1 MSKWKVSVRNITAMT
16 VLFGI
21 ILLSSIWGGV
31 YLEMHKERQEEL
43 QNAAHDVNSY
53 ARMFAEHMERTIKGL
68 DGIALYLAERA
79 EREGLALDLPRLME
93 EKRFRWQPIAGLAIL
108 DEKGD
113 LVASTQV
120 SHLPINN
127 SSLEG
132 FRVHRDDS
140 GRELFI
146 SKPQVHKANGKT
158 VIQLTRRINY
168 ADGSFRGVV
177 VVAVDPYY
185 LADFYMQG
193 DLGDQTEI
201 ALIGWDGVV
210 RLWQSGG
217 HVRVGQE
224 WNKAELMGKL
234 DADGAR
240 PLVMPS
246 PMDGVNRISAY
257 RALQEYPLIVLEG
270 IAEERVLATVQKR
283 IAGYYWLG
291 GLMSAV
297 VALFIALQL
306 RGIKRREQAEER
318 LRLLLTSTAEG
329 IYGVD
334 LAGNCTFAN
343 PAAVRMLG
351 CQNEGELLGKNIHS
365 LMRYAYPDGTP
376 MPLEECRIY
385 RTMRVAQGTHVDDA
399 VLWKAD
405 GTSFPAEYWAYPQ
418 YKDGEVIGAV
428 VAFMDITERRQVSDA
443 LRESERRM
451 RAITESARDAII
463 MMDAQGR
470 VSFWNTEAERT
481 FGYTSEE
488 IIGQNLHQCIAPQR
502 YHEAHGDAFRKFQH
516 TGEGDAI
523 GARLELTGR
532 HKDGHEIAVELSLA
546 GIRLRDEWH
555 SIGILRDIT
564 ERKQAEE
571 AIKASEARILLLLN
585 STAEGIYGLDLAGN
599 CTFANPAAIRMLGYR
614 EEGELLGKNMH
625 WLIHHSCPDGR
636 PMPEEE
642 CRIYRAFRAARG
654 MHVDDEVLWKADGTS
669 FPVEY
674 WSYPQCKDGEVTG
687 AVVTFLDITQRRAAE
702 TALRDS
708 EARYRILVDNA
719 SDIVYGLSEDGIL
732 EYLSPSAE
740 KSLGYPV
747 NALVGRPFES
757 LVHPDDRA
765 NCWEWV
771 KAVFA
776 GESLR
781 DVEYRIRHSNG
792 TWRWYSASAVPT
804 KDSSGR
810 VVGHY
815 GIGRD
820 VTERKAAEEQ
830 IRYLATRDALTGLLT
845 MRLAREQAAAFL
857 RLASRQGTMAAVMFV
872 DLDGFKMINDTY
884 GHDAGDATLKR
895 VAETLT
901 ASVRESDTVAR
912 AGGDEFLVFAAGLSS
927 ADNARTIAEK
937 ILANLSGPIVW
948 NGKQCMV
955 GASIGIALYPADGE
969 DMEQLIRQADTAMY
983 EVKRKG
989 KNGYRFAGEPGPS
1002 ELT

>member
-1 MSKWKVSVRNITAMT
+1 MLKKGISMRSITAMT

-31 YLEMHKERQEEL
+31 YLEMQKERQEEL
-43 QNAAHDVNSY
+43 ENAAHDANSY
-53 ARMFAEHMERTIKGL
+53 ARIVAAHMARTIKGL

-93 EKRFRWQPIAGLAIL
+93 EKRFRGQPIAVLAIL

-113 LVASTQV
+113 LVTSTQV
-120 SHLPINN
+120 PQAPINN

-132 FRVHRDDS
+132 FQVHRDDN

-146 SKPQVHKANGKT
+146 SKPQVHKASGKM

-177 VVAVDPYY
+177 VVAVDPDY
-185 LADFYMQG
+185 LADFYMQE

-210 RLWQSGG
+210 RMWQSGG

-240 PLVMPS
+240 PLAMPS
-246 PMDGVNRISAY
+246 PIDGVNRISAY
-257 RALQEYPLIVLEG
+257 RALQEYPLIVLVG
-270 IAEERVLATVQKR
+270 RAEARVLAAVQKR
-283 IAGYYWLG
+283 ITGYYWLG
-291 GLMSAV
+291 GMMSAV
-297 VALFIALQL
+297 VVLFIALQL

-318 LRLLLTSTAEG
+318 MRLLLTSTAEG

-343 PAAVRMLG
+343 PACVRMLG
-351 CQNEGELLGKNIHS
+351 YQHEGELLGKNIHS
-365 LMRYAYPDGTP
+365 LMLYAYPDGTP
-376 MPLEECRIY
+376 MPLEECRICWV
-385 RTMRVAQGTHVDDA
+385 MREAQGTHVDDA

-405 GTSFPAEYWAYPQ
+405 GTGFPAEYWAYPQ

-428 VAFMDITERRQVSDA
+428 VTFMDITERRQALDA
-443 LRESERRM
+443 LQEGERRL

-502 YHEAHGDAFRKFQH
+502 YHEAHGAAFRKFQH

-523 GARLELTGR
+523 GARLELPGR

-555 SIGILRDIT
+555 SVGILRDIT
-564 ERKQAEE
+564 ERKRAEE

-599 CTFANPAAIRMLGYR
+599 CTFANPSCIRMLGYR
-614 EEGELLGKNMH
+614 EEGELLSRNMH
-625 WLIHHSCPDGR
+625 RLIRHSYPDGR

-642 CRIYRAFRAARG
+642 CRIYQVFRAGRG
-654 MHVDDEVLWKADGTS
+654 VHVDDEVLWKADGTS
-669 FPVEY
+669 FPAEY
-674 WSYPQCKDGEVTG
+674 WAYPQYKDGEVTG
-687 AVVTFLDITQRRAAE
+687 AVVTFLDITQRQAAE
-702 TALRDS
+702 AALRDS
-708 EARYRILVDNA
+708 EARYRILADNA
-719 SDIVYGLSEDGIL
+719 SDIVYAVKEDGTVGYI
-732 EYLSPSAE
+732 SPSAE

-747 NALVGRPFES
+747 NALLGRSFES
-757 LVHPDDRA
+757 LVHPDDHA

-771 KAVFA
+771 KAVYA

-810 VVGHY
+810 VIGHY
-815 GIGRD
+815 GVGRD
-820 VTERKAAEEQ
+820 ITERKAAEEQ
-830 IRYLATRDALTGLLT
+830 IRYLATHDALTGLYT
-845 MRLAREQAAAFL
+845 MRLAKEQAAAAL

-884 GHDAGDATLKR
+884 GHDAGDAVLTR
-895 VAETLT
+895 VAETLA

-912 AGGDEFLVFAAGLSS
+912 AGGDEFFVFAAGLTC
-927 ADNARTIAEK
+927 ADDARTVAEK
-937 ILANLSGPIVW
+937 ILTKLSVPIVW
-948 NGKQCMV
+948 NDRQCMV
-955 GASIGIALYPADGE
+955 SASIGIALYPFDGDDVDRLISLAD
-969 DMEQLIRQADTAMY
+969 AAMY
-983 EVKRKG
+983 KAKKEG
-989 KNGYRFAGEPGPS
+989 KNGYRLAGDPGY
-1002 ELT
+1002 